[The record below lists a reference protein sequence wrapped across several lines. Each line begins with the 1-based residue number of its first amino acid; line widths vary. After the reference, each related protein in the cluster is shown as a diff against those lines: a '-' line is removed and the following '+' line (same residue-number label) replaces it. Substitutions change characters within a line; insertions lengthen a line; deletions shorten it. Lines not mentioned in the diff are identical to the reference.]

1 MEQIRA
7 NENVI
12 NSIKKKDKEA
22 IKTSLYAIIMSDK
35 RMENGVF
42 DENLK
47 YIEEKIKENSEID
60 IYEKLDTNKKPLLSQ
75 EKSEYTRDDFTDAA
89 IYLTENF
96 CKERIDDVRKIG
108 QAVYKKQVRNINPV
122 TEKQTNNCQV
132 QGITPVKKQMNPKV
146 KKKRIIWG
154 IAAAAAV
161 IVAGIIAVATK

>member
-1 MEQIRA
+1 MEQISA

-42 DENLK
+42 DENLR
-47 YIEEKIKENSEID
+47 YIEEKIKEDSEID

-108 QAVYKKQVRNINPV
+108 QAVYKKQVRNINQV

-132 QGITPVKKQMNPKV
+132 RGITAGKKQMNPKE
-146 KKKRIIWG
+146 KKKIIIG
-154 IAAAAAV
+154 IIAAAV
-161 IVAGIIAVATK
+161 VVAGIIAIATK